1 MQIAPFIDMG
11 GAWNKGRATDSPTT
25 LSSVG
30 VGLRYDPSPGIHAE
44 LYRAAT
50 FAGRN
55 VVNPSQSLQDRGWHL
70 VLRADF

>member
-1 MQIAPFIDMG
+1 MG
-11 GAWNKGRATDSPTT
+11 GAWNKGRATDSPTK
-25 LSSVG
+25 LGSVG
-30 VGLRYDPSPGIHAE
+30 VGLRYDPAPGIHAE

-50 FAGRN
+50 FAGKN